1 MRRRHA
7 AELKSV
13 GIFKEDA
20 EHRGGV
26 KVVKVF
32 GRQKVAQPVVDA
44 LVFDSQTAQ
53 VRGGLL
59 GNPVESG
66 RKELGLGA
74 EVLKNHRLRHPDAH
88 GDVGH
93 ARLLV
98 PVGGED
104 RDGSIEDGRSAD
116 RGGQATASRSL
127 VPCVLGVERSR
138 AQWWQLRLAQPK
150 VIVDSDLSRD

>member
-1 MRRRHA
+1 MRL
-7 AELKSV
+7 ELKSV

-32 GRQKVAQPVVDA
+32 GRQQVTQPLVDA
-44 LVFDSQTAQ
+44 LVFDSQPGQ

-66 RKELGLGA
+66 CKEFGLGA
-74 EVLKNHRLRHPDAH
+74 EVLKNHRLRHPDAQS
-88 GDVGH
+88 DVGH

-98 PVGGED
+98 PGGGED
-104 RDGSIEDGRSAD
+104 RDGSIEDGRSAG

-127 VPCVLGVERSR
+127 DASVACVERSR
-138 AQWWQLRLAQPK
+138 AYWRQLRLAERK
-150 VIVDSDLSRD
+150 FIVDSDLSRD